1 MRMCDVVQWRC
12 DSTRCAG
19 EVARLGGRLAAPWL
33 STFSNHQ
40 RHPPIP
46 GVRLAEVRGCGVN
59 VWAYLLTVK
68 LDTVKT
74 SNRILDTLWEAL
86 SG

>member
-40 RHPPIP
+40 RHTPFRACVLPK
-46 GVRLAEVRGCGVN
+46 LDAGVN
-59 VWAYLLTVK
+59 VNAGVARTER
-68 LDTVKT
+68 D
-74 SNRILDTLWEAL
+74 R
-86 SG
+86 